1 MTGAPPV
8 ATGATNATDA
18 TVFPAEATTPVG
30 GPGATAGITEL
41 DDTERT
47 EVAASLLAVTANVYE
62 SPFVRPVTEIGLDD
76 PEKTW
81 PPLPTVVVSV
91 AVTV

>member
-1 MTGAPPV
+1 M

-30 GPGATAGITEL
+30 GPGATAGMTGA

-47 EVAASLLAVTANVYE
+47 EVAASLVAVTANVYE

-76 PEKTW
+76 PETDW